1 MPDKRLLVT
10 GANGLLGEKIV
21 RQARTMFDVIATDLQ
36 PELRV
41 DLSGVSYVQ
50 ADITDR
56 KQCEKLSEYNPQYII
71 HTAAYTNVDNCEI
84 EKETAYMVN
93 VTGTENIAFLC
104 DMSKSKMIHLS
115 TDYVFDGLDGPY
127 TEEDE
132 VNPISYYG
140 KTKLESEIKA
150 REIVKNLVIARTT
163 VLYGYSPG
171 ARPNFATWV
180 IEKLKAGKKISIVD
194 DQYGNPTLADD
205 LAQACIVLC
214 RPGITGVYNTV
225 GASLLNRYEF
235 ALEIAKVFK
244 LDKSLICKTKT
255 ESLNQKA
262 ARPLKGGLFTD
273 KLFRDTGFRF
283 LSAEQ
288 GLIKMKKQMEA

>member
-1 MPDKRLLVT
+1 
-10 GANGLLGEKIV
+10 
-21 RQARTMFDVIATDLQ
+21 
-36 PELRV
+36 
-41 DLSGVSYVQ
+41 
-50 ADITDR
+50 
-56 KQCEKLSEYNPQYII
+56 
-71 HTAAYTNVDNCEI
+71 
-84 EKETAYMVN
+84 
-93 VTGTENIAFLC
+93 
-104 DMSKSKMIHLS
+104 
-115 TDYVFDGLDGPY
+115 
-127 TEEDE
+127 
-132 VNPISYYG
+132 
-140 KTKLESEIKA
+140 

-214 RPGITGVYNTV
+214 RPGISGVYNTV

-235 ALEIAKVFK
+235 ALEIAKVFN
-244 LDKSLICKTKT
+244 LDKSLICKIKT